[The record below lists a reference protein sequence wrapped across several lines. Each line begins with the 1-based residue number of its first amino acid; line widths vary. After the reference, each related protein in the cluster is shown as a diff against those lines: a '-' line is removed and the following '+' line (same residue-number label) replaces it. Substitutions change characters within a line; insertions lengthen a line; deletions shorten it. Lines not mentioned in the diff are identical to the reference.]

1 VKNAV
6 CLVAFLQIKQQLL
19 FYLAE
24 VFGKGIRYEFA
35 APLWQFAGAGGW
47 HFVSLPKKMS
57 KEIRKLLRSEE
68 QGWGRLPATA
78 RIGESEWKTAIWFD
92 TKQDT
97 YLLPVKGDVRKA
109 EGLGAGDR
117 IKTTLWM

>member
-1 VKNAV
+1 M
-6 CLVAFLQIKQQLL
+6 AFLQIRQQLL

-24 VFGKGIRYEFA
+24 VFGKGIRYEFT
-35 APLWQFAGAGGW
+35 APLWQYAGAGGW

-78 RIGESEWKTAIWFD
+78 RIGESEWKSAIWFD

>member
-1 VKNAV
+1 M
-6 CLVAFLQIKQQLL
+6 AFLQIKQQLL

-78 RIGESEWKTAIWFD
+78 RIGQSEWKTAIWFD

-97 YLLPVKGDVRKA
+97 YLLPVKGEVRKS
-109 EGLGAGDR
+109 EGLVAGNK
-117 IKTTLWM
+117 ISTSLWI

>member
-1 VKNAV
+1 M
-6 CLVAFLQIKQQLL
+6 VAFLQIQQQLL

-24 VFGKGIRYEFA
+24 VFGKGIRYEFTA
-35 APLWQFAGAGGW
+35 TLWQYAGAGGW

-78 RIGESEWKTAIWFD
+78 RIGQSEWKTAIWFD

-109 EGLGAGDR
+109 EGLIVDKSFST
-117 IKTTLWM
+117 ILWL